1 MGVAIDLSNGTIS
14 VCKVRLE
21 RFKPMP
27 KVDAVILVLDRAELT
42 LETLENILDQR
53 GVEAAVWL
61 VDQGS
66 RPENVAKLRNKAPRD
81 KRITLEEL
89 GRNIGVA
96 AGRNLGMR
104 KGEAKTII
112 SIDNDA
118 IFSSEHAL
126 LEAADLFAEK
136 PELGAVSFRID
147 NYGTGELDVNSWVF
161 PKKLLERR
169 NSGFL
174 TTRFTG
180 GGNAIRRE
188 AFQATKG
195 YDERLFFYW
204 EELDLAYQMI
214 AEGYTILYEPSI
226 VVRHKTVAEGGVNWK
241 QERFYFLVRNAL
253 YLDWKY
259 FKQMVACW
267 PWRLGIWRRVCTTG
281 WSSRFIEEFGTPWV

>member
-1 MGVAIDLSNGTIS
+1 M
-14 VCKVRLE
+14 
-21 RFKPMP
+21 
-27 KVDAVILVLDRAELT
+27 
-42 LETLENILDQR
+42 
-53 GVEAAVWL
+53 
-61 VDQGS
+61 
-66 RPENVAKLRNKAPRD
+66 
-81 KRITLEEL
+81 
-89 GRNIGVA
+89 A

-104 KGEAKTII
+104 KGEARTII

-259 FKQMVACW
+259 FKSYG
-267 PWRLGIWRRVCTTG
+267 RLLALATGYLAKGLYNGVVFQVYRGIRDSLGMMKSLGSDEKSKLTARALEYIQLNDLRYRGNLWERVNHEVLTPLPGSRRNG
-281 WSSRFIEEFGTPWV
+281 